1 MYFESEPKHNTMKTA
16 SLLKDLEFNDKK
28 PAVQVLLDTESS
40 REIRI
45 AMKKGQ
51 VMKEHK
57 TPYPIVVEL
66 FEGAISFGVN
76 GEVHEIKKGD
86 MLTLEGNVPHD
97 LKAEEDSIVR
107 LSLSKSDSVERV
119 KGVADQS

>member
-1 MYFESEPKHNTMKTA
+1 MKTA
-16 SLLKDLEFNDKK
+16 SLIKELQYNDNK
-28 PAVQVLLDTESS
+28 PAVQVLMDTDSS

-66 FEGAISFGVN
+66 FEGKLSFGVQ
-76 GEVHEIKKGD
+76 GQEYSVQKGD
-86 MLTLEGNVPHD
+86 LLALEGNIPHD
-97 LKAEEDSIVR
+97 LRAEEDSIVR
-107 LSLSKSDSVERV
+107 LTLSKSDTVERV
-119 KGVADQS
+119 KGVADQQ